1 MIEIKKTQGNIIYTK
16 STGTLTK
23 NDYDKLLP
31 VLNTLLEKHVKIRW
45 YFEMENFTGWE
56 PAALWEDLQFDIK
69 HANDFEKIAMVG
81 EREWQS
87 MITQIMK
94 PFSSA
99 EIKYYDRQN
108 QREAIRW
115 IEL

>member
-1 MIEIKKTQGNIIYTK
+1 MVEIKKIQGNIIYTK

-23 NDYDKLLP
+23 DDYDILLR

-56 PAALWEDLQFDIK
+56 PTALWKDLQFDIK
-69 HANDFEKIAMVG
+69 HANDFEKITMVG
-81 EREWQS
+81 EKEWQS
-87 MITQIMK
+87 MTTQIMK

-108 QREAIRW
+108 QNDAIKW